1 MKALR
6 KAKKELANE
15 SEPRYNALKRE
26 SENEAN
32 KMETEETAYETDIR
46 EERGL
51 SDTEPDAERG
61 AAGTLTKYGLM
72 RKNFLKEHRK
82 GIYQGMILKGTLKEH
97 CLETQEQAEQRMEML
112 TGQMAQK
119 EGVNEEM
126 KAADQMSWVA
136 KMNNI
141 RQSAEEIVLKEL
153 IYI

>member
-1 MKALR
+1 
-6 KAKKELANE
+6 
-15 SEPRYNALKRE
+15 
-26 SENEAN
+26 
-32 KMETEETAYETDIR
+32 
-46 EERGL
+46 
-51 SDTEPDAERG
+51 
-61 AAGTLTKYGLM
+61 
-72 RKNFLKEHRK
+72 
-82 GIYQGMILKGTLKEH
+82 
-97 CLETQEQAEQRMEML
+97 ML